1 MAASPVTGI
10 EAVDDS
16 ADRELMT
23 GEAVALDV
31 RPASFILRAAGAII
45 DWIAYVLL
53 FLALVFVI
61 FSAGGGAIDSAL
73 ASALTTASL
82 VFSIVVAPITV
93 ELATR
98 GRSLGKLAIGARIVR
113 DDGGAEQFRHAFVR
127 ALTGSVEIF
136 MTFGGLAAL
145 VALLNPKSKRL
156 GDLLAG
162 TYSQHE
168 RVPNVVRPVYGMPAP
183 LASWAATADVAK
195 LPDRLSRRIAHYLA
209 QASELTPVARAGLAV
224 ELANEASAYV
234 SPLPAAPP
242 ELFLAG
248 VAALRRERDFTALIR
263 ERERM
268 KRLDPV
274 LHGLP
279 HDFPER

>member
-1 MAASPVTGI
+1 
-10 EAVDDS
+10 
-16 ADRELMT
+16 
-23 GEAVALDV
+23 
-31 RPASFILRAAGAII
+31 
-45 DWIAYVLL
+45 
-53 FLALVFVI
+53 
-61 FSAGGGAIDSAL
+61 
-73 ASALTTASL
+73 
-82 VFSIVVAPITV
+82 
-93 ELATR
+93 
-98 GRSLGKLAIGARIVR
+98 
-113 DDGGAEQFRHAFVR
+113 
-127 ALTGSVEIF
+127 
-136 MTFGGLAAL
+136 
-145 VALLNPKSKRL
+145 
-156 GDLLAG
+156 
-162 TYSQHE
+162 
-168 RVPNVVRPVYGMPAP
+168 MPAP

-209 QASELTPVARAGLAV
+209 QASELTPVARAGLAA

-248 VAALRRERDFTALIR
+248 VAALRRERDFTALVR